1 MLTIDGVGEWTT
13 TSISVG
19 NMEELEIAREI
30 RFPHSVGLLYS
41 SFTAHLGFKVNSGE
55 YKVMGLAP
63 YGRPIFLDTIF
74 ESLVSLHEDGSFAL
88 NMEFFDFATGSK
100 MTSEKFAGLFG
111 VPARRPESTLDQCH
125 MDLAASI
132 QAALEEIVFNLAQA
146 TKELTG
152 KANLCLAGGVALN
165 CVSNGK
171 LQRSGIFKSIWVQPA
186 AGDAGGALGAALA
199 AYYRHFKGAREV
211 LASDSMQGA
220 LLGPYVRSAESSVVL
235 RSLGAV
241 FVEVGEPELSDRV
254 AQDLAEGKVVG
265 WVKGR
270 TEFGPRALGNRSI
283 LADPSAPDMQ
293 RQLNLKVKF
302 RESFRPFAPCVLAE
316 YVSEWFEM
324 EGTSPYMLFTAPIR
338 GDKRIENP
346 RHEVTTGI
354 NRLHEIRSRLSAT
367 THVDFLL
374 GFRRLMKNA
383 TPTYIVYSPPFIKSQ
398 VPSCFSQYLI

>member
-1 MLTIDGVGEWTT
+1 
-13 TSISVG
+13 
-19 NMEELEIAREI
+19 MEN
-30 RFPHSVGLLYS
+30 YS
-41 SFTAHLGFKVNSGE
+41 G
-55 YKVMGLAP
+55 
-63 YGRPIFLDTIF
+63 
-74 ESLVSLHEDGSFAL
+74 
-88 NMEFFDFATGSK
+88 
-100 MTSEKFAGLFG
+100 
-111 VPARRPESTLDQCH
+111 
-125 MDLAASI
+125 
-132 QAALEEIVFNLAQA
+132 
-146 TKELTG
+146 
-152 KANLCLAGGVALN
+152 
-165 CVSNGK
+165 
-171 LQRSGIFKSIWVQPA
+171 GIFKSIWVQPA

-235 RSLGAV
+235 RSPGAV

-367 THVDFLL
+367 THVDFSSRIQTVDEERHPDLHRVLTAFHKITSLPALVNTSFNVRGELL
-374 GFRRLMKNA
+374 SIPQKML
-383 TPTYIVYSPPFIKSQ
+383 FIAS
-398 VPSCFSQYLI
+398 